1 MNNSNIDIIYGHD
14 LFLVHG
20 VNYVT
25 NMLLH
30 GKSFFEK
37 HNLKLCNIFY
47 SGGVFDCRINSDIY
61 KNSEVSGSQARSCL
75 LYTSDAADE

>member
-30 GKSFFEK
+30 GKS
-37 HNLKLCNIFY
+37 
-47 SGGVFDCRINSDIY
+47 
-61 KNSEVSGSQARSCL
+61 
-75 LYTSDAADE
+75 